1 MPESPTDMSVTLPK
15 LRQIRPTES
24 GGSIAR
30 AGFAFQ
36 DHVAA
41 RFCIEMLS
49 NDNLKE
55 VWCETYDDIV
65 LIWNNSGQESVEFV
79 QVKAEN
85 PNQLWTPALLCRRD
99 KKKGETEK
107 SGSSIPE
114 RSLAKDC
121 CHEDV
126 FFRLVTSWEIN
137 SELEILKLKREHRD
151 RGLETLKF
159 SELLKL
165 VQEKIGNY
173 QSAKGNKCNS
183 WLQRVL
189 WEIDSQQNLEKINCF
204 NLLKVLEQMGSPI
217 ATDSAI
223 NVYNDLLALVKQA
236 AEKLDTEREKKF
248 LKAGE
253 IRTFIKKRAAPF
265 PGLGP
270 NETLEKKLSDA
281 RLPDADRAT
290 AQELRRAYIMAI
302 RTRSYLETG
311 GTPTYTTA
319 ILHKL
324 LNLRTERDS
333 GQLPAMDDV
342 HFHAMCLQRVNDVM
356 AAPASNTDTT
366 PAELG
371 AGCMYDITA
380 RCRHRFT
387 QVNG

>member
-1 MPESPTDMSVTLPK
+1 MSATLPK
-15 LRQIRPTES
+15 LRQMRPTDS
-24 GGSIAR
+24 GGPIAR

-49 NDNLKE
+49 NNNLKE

-65 LIWNNSGQESVEFV
+65 LVWDKLGQESVEFV

-85 PNQLWTPALLCRRD
+85 PDQLWTPAFLCRRD

-107 SGSSIPE
+107 IGSSIPE

-126 FFRLVTSWEIN
+126 YFRLVTSWEVN
-137 SELEILKLKREHRD
+137 SELEILKLERGHRD
-151 RGLETLKF
+151 RGHETSKF
-159 SELLKL
+159 EELLKQ
-165 VQEKIGNY
+165 VQEKIGDY
-173 QSAKGNKCNS
+173 KSAKGNGCNS
-183 WLQRVL
+183 WLQRML

-217 ATDSAI
+217 ATDSAM
-223 NVYNDLLALVKQA
+223 NVYSDLLTLVKQA
-236 AEKLDTEREKKF
+236 AEKLDAEREKKF
-248 LKAGE
+248 LKAE
-253 IRTFIKKRAAPF
+253 EVRAFIKKQAAPF

-270 NETLEKKLSDA
+270 SETLDKKLSDA
-281 RLPDADRAT
+281 KLPDTDRAS
-290 AQELRRAYIMAI
+290 AQELRRAYLMAV

-311 GTPTYTTA
+311 GAPTYTTA

-324 LNLRTERDS
+324 LRLRTERDS
-333 GQLPAMDDV
+333 GQLPTMDDM
-342 HFHAMCLQRVNDVM
+342 HFHALCLQRVNDAM
-356 AAPASNTDTT
+356 AAPASNSDAT